1 VRWGFSRWRTPS
13 SSISPEDK
21 SKHAMRESVRIFT
34 IAGAAGV
41 WLAVVLLVLRFFGM
55 HI

>member
-1 VRWGFSRWRTPS
+1 
-13 SSISPEDK
+13 
-21 SKHAMRESVRIFT
+21 MRESVPMFV

-41 WLAVVLLVLRFFGM
+41 WLDAVLLVLRFFGI

>member
-1 VRWGFSRWRTPS
+1 V
-13 SSISPEDK
+13 
-21 SKHAMRESVRIFT
+21 RESVPILV

-41 WLAVVLLVLRFFGM
+41 WLAVVFLVLKFLGI